1 MYHYLFL
8 KSDKMDE
15 QYTRAKS
22 LLKGELYQHQKEGL
36 SWLLSMENLNRG
48 PRGGFLCDEMGLGKS
63 IQTISVILGNVKR
76 NTLIIVPKSIVTQW
90 KNEFNKFAPS
100 LNVFIYD
107 GSDRTKYSDDL
118 CNSDVVIAPY
128 SLLTEEMRMLHK
140 IKWGRV
146 VLDEGHEIR
155 NPSSS
160 KFKAACQLHS
170 DIRWILSGTPVFNSM
185 KDFVTLC
192 TFIGVD
198 RKLVQGM
205 TTRVKNL
212 YILRRTKED
221 NPMLEIPECKF
232 ENIELEMYP
241 EERALYKHAFV
252 ESQETIKDI
261 FRTAINVNMYNM
273 EIFECLLRARQTMI
287 YPQLYINGIAKKRG
301 EIPEFWEGRSKKMET
316 LFKLISEHPDEKT
329 LIFCQFKQEMDYIR
343 ENLKCNVFR
352 IDGSVP
358 KEDREKQL
366 KMFKDAPQNSVFLI
380 QVKAGGQGLNIQ
392 CASRVYFTGPC
403 WNPATELQAI
413 GRCHRSGQK
422 RTVYVKKLVYID
434 TPGYPSVEQAMIAL
448 QGHKSILSAEVLKDD
463 RLKNQIPTGNKTS
476 DTISISA
483 IRNIFRV

>member
-1 MYHYLFL
+1 ME
-8 KSDKMDE
+8 D
-15 QYTRAKS
+15 QYKRAVS
-22 LLKGELYQHQKEGL
+22 LLDGELYKHQKEGV
-36 SWLLSMENLNRG
+36 SWLLSMENLSRG
-48 PRGGFLCDEMGLGKS
+48 PKGGFLCDEMGLGKS
-63 IQTISVILGNVKR
+63 IQMISTILGNVKK

-90 KNEFNKFAPS
+90 KNEIMKFAPS

-107 GSDRTKYSDDL
+107 GPDRTQDPDDL
-118 CNSDVVIAPY
+118 LKSDVVISPY
-128 SLLTEEMRMLHK
+128 SLLTENAMMLHR
-140 IKWGRV
+140 IRWGRV

-155 NPSSS
+155 NPTSS
-160 KFKAACQLHS
+160 KFKAACKLHA
-170 DIRWILSGTPVFNSM
+170 DIKWILSGTPIFNSM

-198 RKLVQGM
+198 RKLVQAM
-205 TTRVKNL
+205 TSKVKNL

-232 ENIELEMYP
+232 ENIDLEMYP
-241 EERALYKHAFV
+241 EERELYKHAFI

-261 FRTAINVNMYNM
+261 FRSAINVNMYNM

-287 YPQLYINGIAKKRG
+287 YPQMYINGIAKKHG

-316 LFKLISEHPDEKT
+316 LFKLISEHPNEKT

-352 IDGSVP
+352 IDGSVS
-358 KEDREKQL
+358 KDDREKQL
-366 KMFKDAPQNSVFLI
+366 KLFNEAPQNSVFLI

-392 CASRVYFTGPC
+392 CASRIYFTAPC

-413 GRCHRSGQK
+413 GRAHRSGQK
-422 RTVYVKKLVYID
+422 RTVHVKKLVYVD
-434 TPGYPSVEQAMIAL
+434 TPGFPSVEQAMIAL
-448 QGHKSILSAEVLKDD
+448 QGHKSLLSAEVLRDE

-483 IRNIFRV
+483 IRNIFRA

>member
-1 MYHYLFL
+1 ME
-8 KSDKMDE
+8 D
-15 QYTRAKS
+15 QYKRAVS
-22 LLKGELYQHQKEGL
+22 LLNGQLYQHQKEGL
-36 SWLLSMENLNRG
+36 SWLLSMENLSKG
-48 PRGGFLCDEMGLGKS
+48 PKGGFLCDEMGLGKS
-63 IQTISVILGNVKR
+63 IQMISAILGNVKK
-76 NTLIIVPKSIVTQW
+76 NTLIVVPKSIVTQW
-90 KNEFNKFAPS
+90 KNEITKFAPS

-107 GSDRTKYSDDL
+107 GPDRTQDPDDL
-118 CNSDVVIAPY
+118 LKSDITIAPY
-128 SLLTEEMRMLHK
+128 SLLTEDAMMLHR
-140 IKWGRV
+140 IRWGRV

-160 KFKAACQLHS
+160 KFKAACKLHS
-170 DIRWILSGTPVFNSM
+170 ELKWILTGTPVFNSM

-198 RKLVQGM
+198 RKLVQAM
-205 TTRVKNL
+205 TSRVKNL

-232 ENIELEMYP
+232 ENVELEMYP
-241 EERALYKHAFV
+241 EERALYKHAFI

-287 YPQLYINGIAKKRG
+287 YPQMYIDGIAKKRG
-301 EIPEFWEGRSKKMET
+301 DIPDFWDGRMKKMET

-329 LIFCQFKQEMDYIR
+329 LIFCQFKKEMDYIC
-343 ENLKCNVFR
+343 ENLSCPVFR
-352 IDGSVP
+352 IDGSVS
-358 KEDREKQL
+358 KDDREKQL
-366 KMFKDAPQNSVFLI
+366 KMFNESPQNSVLLI

-392 CASRVYFTGPC
+392 CASRVYFTAPC

-422 RTVYVKKLVYID
+422 RTVYVKKLVYKD

-448 QGHKSILSAEVLKDD
+448 QGHKSLLSAEVLHDE

-483 IRNIFRV
+483 IRNIFRA

>member
-1 MYHYLFL
+1 ME
-8 KSDKMDE
+8 E
-15 QYTRAKS
+15 QYTRAIS
-22 LLKGELYQHQKEGL
+22 LLNGQLYQHQKEGV
-36 SWLLSMENLNRG
+36 SWLLSMENLSKG
-48 PRGGFLCDEMGLGKS
+48 SKGGFLCDEMGLGKS
-63 IQTISVILGNVKR
+63 IQIISTILGNQKK

-90 KNEFNKFAPS
+90 KNEITNFAPS

-107 GSDRTKYSDDL
+107 GPERTRNTNDL
-118 CNSDVVIAPY
+118 LESDVVIAPY
-128 SLLTEEMRMLHK
+128 SLLTEDTMMLHR

-155 NPSSS
+155 NPRSS
-160 KFKAACQLHS
+160 KFKAVCQLHA

-198 RKLVQGM
+198 RKLVQAM
-205 TTRVKNL
+205 TSKVKNL

-221 NPMLEIPECKF
+221 IPTLEIPDCKF

-241 EERALYKHAFV
+241 EERELYKHAFI

-261 FRTAINVNMYNM
+261 FRSAINVHMYNM

-287 YPQLYINGIAKKRG
+287 YPQMYINGIAKKHG

-329 LIFCQFKQEMDYIR
+329 LVFCQFKQEMDYIR
-343 ENLKCNVFR
+343 ENLSCPVFR
-352 IDGSVP
+352 IDGSVS
-358 KEDREKQL
+358 KEDRETQL
-366 KMFKDAPQNSVFLI
+366 KLFNEAPQDSVFLI

-392 CASRVYFTGPC
+392 CASRVYFTAPC

-413 GRCHRSGQK
+413 GRAHRSGQK
-422 RTVYVKKLVYID
+422 RTVHVKKLVYKD

-448 QGHKSILSAEVLKDD
+448 QGHKSLLSAEVLNDQ
-463 RLKNQIPTGNKTS
+463 RITTQIPTGNKTS

-483 IRNIFRV
+483 IRNIFRA

>member
-1 MYHYLFL
+1 MNWIL
-8 KSDKMDE
+8 KTRLKMED
-15 QYTRAKS
+15 QYKRAVS
-22 LLKGELYQHQKEGL
+22 LLNGQLYKHQKEGL

-63 IQTISVILGNVKR
+63 IQMISVILGNVKK
-76 NTLIIVPKSIVTQW
+76 NTLIVVPKSIVTQW
-90 KNEFNKFAPS
+90 KDEIAKFAPS

-107 GSDRTKYSDDL
+107 GPDRTQDPDDL
-118 CNSDVVIAPY
+118 LKSDITIAPY
-128 SLLTEEMRMLHK
+128 SLLTEDAMMLHR
-140 IKWGRV
+140 IRWGRI

-160 KFKAACQLHS
+160 KFKAACKLQSELK
-170 DIRWILSGTPVFNSM
+170 WILTGTPVFNSM

-198 RKLVQGM
+198 RKLVQAM
-205 TTRVKNL
+205 TSRVKNL

-232 ENIELEMYP
+232 ENVELEMYP
-241 EERALYKHAFV
+241 EERALYKHAFI

-287 YPQLYINGIAKKRG
+287 YPQMYINGIAKKRG
-301 EIPEFWEGRSKKMET
+301 DIPDFWDGRMKKMET
-316 LFKLISEHPDEKT
+316 LFKLILEHPDEKT
-329 LIFCQFKQEMDYIR
+329 LIFCQFKKEMDYIR
-343 ENLKCNVFR
+343 ENLSCPVFR
-352 IDGSVP
+352 IDGSVS
-358 KEDREKQL
+358 KDDREKQL
-366 KMFKDAPQNSVFLI
+366 KLFNDSPQNSVLLI

-392 CASRVYFTGPC
+392 CASRVYFTAPC

-422 RTVYVKKLVYID
+422 RTVYVKKLVYKD

-448 QGHKSILSAEVLKDD
+448 QGHKSLLSAEVLHDE
-463 RLKNQIPTGNKTS
+463 RLKNQIPTGNKTK

-483 IRNIFRV
+483 IRNIFRA

>member
-1 MYHYLFL
+1 ME
-8 KSDKMDE
+8 E
-15 QYTRAKS
+15 QYTRAVS
-22 LLKGELYQHQKEGL
+22 LLNGQLYKHQKEGV
-36 SWLLSMENLNRG
+36 SWLLSMENLSKG
-48 PRGGFLCDEMGLGKS
+48 SKGGFLCDEMGLGKS
-63 IQTISVILGNVKR
+63 VQIISTILGNVKR
-76 NTLIIVPKSIVTQW
+76 NTLIVVPKSIVTQW
-90 KNEFNKFAPS
+90 KKEIDHFAPS

-107 GSDRTKYSDDL
+107 GPDRTRNPNYL
-118 CNSDVVIAPY
+118 LESDVVIAPY
-128 SLLTEEMRMLHK
+128 SLLTEDTMMLHK
-140 IKWGRV
+140 IKWGRI

-160 KFKAACQLHS
+160 KFKSVCQLHA

-198 RKLVQGM
+198 RKLVQAM
-205 TTRVKNL
+205 TSKVKNL

-221 NPMLEIPECKF
+221 IPTLEIPECKF
-232 ENIELEMYP
+232 ENVELEMYP
-241 EERALYKHAFV
+241 EERELYKHAFI

-261 FRTAINVNMYNM
+261 FRSAINVHMYNM

-287 YPQLYINGIAKKRG
+287 YPQMYIDGVAKKHG

-329 LIFCQFKQEMDYIR
+329 LVFCQFKQEMDYIR
-343 ENLKCNVFR
+343 ENLTCPVFR
-352 IDGSVP
+352 IDGSVS
-358 KEDREKQL
+358 KEDRETQL
-366 KMFKDAPQNSVFLI
+366 KLFNEAPQDSVFLI

-392 CASRVYFTGPC
+392 CASRVYFTAPC

-413 GRCHRSGQK
+413 GRAHRSGQK
-422 RTVYVKKLVYID
+422 RTVYVKKLVYTD
-434 TPGYPSVEQAMIAL
+434 TPGYPSVEQAMMAL
-448 QGHKSILSAEVLKDD
+448 QGHKSLLSAEVLNDE
-463 RLKNQIPTGNKTS
+463 RITTQIPTGNKTS